1 MSKVKIAPIHHNTL
15 HVDELSK
22 RINEFLLL
30 LQITEEDFQHVS
42 KLHPLMLEHAD
53 QIADRHYEIIMK
65 IPEIKEIFE
74 RNTVYE
80 RYINA
85 ITNYYKEITNPM
97 FTKQYVQYRKKI
109 GEIHSKIKLTDEW
122 YVGSYVRIYEYLF
135 PFIIKKFKY
144 SPNLAIM
151 LTALIKVITFD
162 SLIVLGSFQANNDY
176 LLVRNISKVMEH
188 VISNDK
194 VKYLLDNVNMT
205 FEESSMVSAAT
216 KQLANSLHDVIIQ
229 VSEVAKNAT
238 EMKDGVTKGQQ
249 LIEQTLNEFLQFGE
263 EFLTIKQ
270 KVNELNQ
277 LMSSTHDVINIIKN
291 IADET
296 NLLALNASIEAARA
310 GEHGLGF
317 SVVANEVR
325 KLSEQTKNSV
335 NEISH
340 TIYNIIQ
347 SSEAIGEDIQGM
359 SEVLQDR
366 VEQANG
372 ALEVMA
378 EMMKQIGFVGD
389 SITKINTITKEQLA
403 ATEEIQRNM
412 ESVHNHMKIIKENAI
427 NTGESLYNVSNEV
440 DKLRIETV
448 SYLPELNSEQMIRV
462 IQTEYALY
470 QWWAYNAIL
479 GFHVEKIYEK
489 NNRLNDW
496 YQQMKASPLGSIET
510 FLQLEEKHEKFHLLI
525 DQIAALLV
533 QEKKKEASVVLK
545 QLNPL
550 TSDIISLLKEL
561 QKSV

>member
-479 GFHVEKIYEK
+479 DFHVEKIYEK

-550 TSDIISLLKEL
+550 TSEIISLLKEL

>member
-550 TSDIISLLKEL
+550 TSEIISLLKEL